1 MISKLDKNTDRL
13 ARHARVRKKIGGT
26 AERPRF
32 DVYRSN
38 MHIYVQVIDDVAGKT
53 LAAASTV
60 EKEIG
65 KMVEGKSKTEAAKI
79 VGAEAAKRAIAAGIT
94 EVVFD
99 RGGYIYTG
107 CGRRKRSRPEILGR
121 LLWQK
126 ETKSSIKTEA
136 RSARTIP
143 RTDSLPLT
151 A

>member
-32 DVYRSN
+32 NVYRSN

-79 VGAEAAKRAIAAGIT
+79 VGAEAAKRALAAGIT

-107 CGRRKRSRPEILGR
+107 RVAAVADGAR
-121 LLWQK
+121 
-126 ETKSSIKTEA
+126 EA
-136 RSARTIP
+136 G
-143 RTDSLPLT
+143 LKF
-151 A
+151 